1 MTTLGKLTEQ
11 IARIYA
17 RYIDKEN
24 PNTVVDK
31 REIKLLV
38 VDAIHTILGA
48 KLSDQAAKGFTDIPE
63 ALIATYEN
71 ISVVSAGGAYKCT
84 LPAQPISAAGD
95 MGVYEVF
102 SDELNPFIPI
112 PKQIMKVMQGTDL
125 AVLESKV
132 GYFRS
137 SNDKIRFTAD
147 PRVNDTAWSDTDTV
161 TMRLIINDITKYL
174 DTDILP
180 LPGDYNL
187 KVIELVLKTLGL
199 GQVSIPEFNVEQQQD
214 ANQNP

>member
-1 MTTLGKLTEQ
+1 MITIAKLSEQ
-11 IARIYA
+11 ISRIYA

-24 PNTVVDK
+24 PNTIVDK

-48 KLSDQAAKGFTDIPE
+48 KLAAQSAKGFVDIPE

-71 ISVVSAGGAYKCT
+71 IDVDNASSVYTCT
-84 LPAQPISAAGD
+84 LPAQPIAAAGD
-95 MGVYEVF
+95 MGIYEVF

-137 SNDKIRFTAD
+137 ANNKIRFSAD
-147 PRVNDTAWSDTDTV
+147 PTVSTV
-161 TMRLIINDITKYL
+161 TMRLIINDISKYS

-180 LPGDYNL
+180 LPADYNL
-187 KVIELVLKTLGL
+187 QVIELVLKTLGL
-199 GQVSIPEFNVEQQQD
+199 GVGAIQEFNVEQAQEN
-214 ANQNP
+214 AN

>member
-1 MTTLGKLTEQ
+1 MTTIAKLSEQ
-11 IARIYA
+11 ISRIYA

-24 PNTVVDK
+24 PNTIVDK

-48 KLSDQAAKGFTDIPE
+48 KLAAQSAKGFVDIPE
-63 ALIATYEN
+63 ALIATYTN
-71 ISVVSAGGAYKCT
+71 ISVDNASSVYTCT
-84 LPAQPISAAGD
+84 LPAQPIAASGD
-95 MGVYEVF
+95 MGIYEVF

-112 PKQIMKVMQGTDL
+112 PKQILKVMQGTDL
-125 AVLESKV
+125 AVLESKI

-147 PRVNDTAWSDTDTV
+147 PTVSTV
-161 TMRLIINDITKYL
+161 TMRLIINDISKYS

-180 LPGDYNL
+180 LPADYNL
-187 KVIELVLKTLGL
+187 QVIELVLKTLGL
-199 GQVSIPEFNVEQQQD
+199 GVGAIQEFNVEQAQENAD
-214 ANQNP
+214 

>member
-1 MTTLGKLTEQ
+1 MTTIAKLSEQ
-11 IARIYA
+11 ISRIYA

-24 PNTVVDK
+24 PNTIVDK

-48 KLSDQAAKGFTDIPE
+48 KLAAQSAKGFVDIPE

-71 ISVVSAGGAYKCT
+71 ISVANASSVYTCT
-84 LPAQPISAAGD
+84 LPAQPIAATGD
-95 MGVYEVF
+95 MGIYEVF
-102 SDELNPFIPI
+102 GTDELNPYIPI

-125 AVLESKV
+125 AVLESKI

-147 PRVNDTAWSDTDTV
+147 PTVTTV
-161 TMRLIINDITKYL
+161 TMRLIINDISKYS

-180 LPGDYNL
+180 LPADYNL
-187 KVIELVLKTLGL
+187 QVIELVLKTLGL
-199 GQVSIPEFNVEQQQD
+199 GVGAIQEFNVEQAQEN
-214 ANQNP
+214 AN

>member
-1 MTTLGKLTEQ
+1 MTTIAKLSEQ
-11 IARIYA
+11 ISRIYA

-24 PNTVVDK
+24 PNTIVDK

-48 KLSDQAAKGFTDIPE
+48 KLASQSAKGFVDIPE

-71 ISVVSAGGAYKCT
+71 ISVANASSVYTCT
-84 LPAQPISAAGD
+84 LPAQPIAATGD
-95 MGVYEVF
+95 MGIYEVF
-102 SDELNPFIPI
+102 GTDELNPYIPI

-125 AVLESKV
+125 AVLESKI

-147 PRVNDTAWSDTDTV
+147 PTVTTV
-161 TMRLIINDITKYL
+161 TMRLIINDISKYS

-180 LPGDYNL
+180 LPADYNL
-187 KVIELVLKTLGL
+187 QVIELVLKTLGL
-199 GQVSIPEFNVEQQQD
+199 GVGAIQEFNVEQAQEN
-214 ANQNP
+214 AN

>member
-1 MTTLGKLTEQ
+1 MTTIAKLSEQ
-11 IARIYA
+11 ISRIYA

-24 PNTVVDK
+24 PNTIVDK

-48 KLSDQAAKGFTDIPE
+48 KLASQSAKGFVDIPE
-63 ALIATYEN
+63 ALICTYTN
-71 ISVVSAGGAYKCT
+71 VSVGNASSVYFST
-84 LPAQPISAAGD
+84 LPAQPIAAAGD
-95 MGVYEVF
+95 MGIYEVYG
-102 SDELNPFIPI
+102 SDLLNPFIPI

-137 SNDKIRFTAD
+137 ANNEIRFTTN
-147 PRVNDTAWSDTDTV
+147 PGVSTV
-161 TMRLIINDITKYL
+161 TIRLIINKYS

-180 LPGDYNL
+180 LPADYNL
-187 KVIELVLKTLGL
+187 QVIELVLKTLGL
-199 GQVSIPEFNVEQQQD
+199 GVGAIQEFNVEQAQEQD
-214 ANQNP
+214 AN

>member
-11 IARIYA
+11 IARVYA

-161 TMRLIINDITKYL
+161 TMRLIINDITKYS

>member
-1 MTTLGKLTEQ
+1 MITIAKLSEQ
-11 IARIYA
+11 ISRIYA

-24 PNTVVDK
+24 PNTIVDK

-48 KLSDQAAKGFTDIPE
+48 KLAAQSAKGFVDIPE
-63 ALIATYEN
+63 ALIATYTN
-71 ISVVSAGGAYKCT
+71 ISVDNASSVYTCT
-84 LPAQPISAAGD
+84 LPAQPIAASGD
-95 MGVYEVF
+95 MGIYEVF

-112 PKQIMKVMQGTDL
+112 PKQILKVSQGTDL

-137 SNDKIRFTAD
+137 ANNKIRFTAD
-147 PRVNDTAWSDTDTV
+147 PTVSTV
-161 TMRLIINDITKYL
+161 TMRLIINDISKYS

-180 LPGDYNL
+180 LPADYNL
-187 KVIELVLKTLGL
+187 QVIELVLKTLRIR
-199 GQVSIPEFNVEQQQD
+199 SWCYSRI
-214 ANQNP
+214 

>member
-1 MTTLGKLTEQ
+1 MITIAKLSEQ
-11 IARIYA
+11 ISRIYA

-24 PNTVVDK
+24 PNTIVDK

-48 KLSDQAAKGFTDIPE
+48 KLAAQSAKGFVDIPE
-63 ALIATYEN
+63 ALIATYTN
-71 ISVVSAGGAYKCT
+71 ISVDNASSVYTCT
-84 LPAQPISAAGD
+84 LPAQPIAASGD
-95 MGVYEVF
+95 MGIYEIF

-112 PKQIMKVMQGTDL
+112 PKQILKVSQGTDL

-137 SNDKIRFTAD
+137 ANNKIRFTAD
-147 PRVNDTAWSDTDTV
+147 PTVSTV
-161 TMRLIINDITKYL
+161 TMRLIINDISKYS

-180 LPGDYNL
+180 LPADYNL
-187 KVIELVLKTLGL
+187 QVIELVLKTLGL
-199 GQVSIPEFNVEQQQD
+199 GVGAIQEFNVEQAQENAD
-214 ANQNP
+214 

>member
-11 IARIYA
+11 IARVYA

-71 ISVVSAGGAYKCT
+71 ISVVSAGSTYKCT

-95 MGVYEVF
+95 MGIYEVF

-137 SNDKIRFTAD
+137 SNDKIRFTAN
-147 PRVNDTAWSDTDTV
+147 PAVSTV
-161 TMRLIINDITKYL
+161 TMRLIINDITKYS

-180 LPGDYNL
+180 RPGDYNL

>member
-1 MTTLGKLTEQ
+1 MITIAKLSEQ
-11 IARIYA
+11 ISRIYA

-24 PNTVVDK
+24 PNTIVDK

-48 KLSDQAAKGFTDIPE
+48 KLAAQSAKGFVDIPE

-71 ISVVSAGGAYKCT
+71 ISVANASSVYTCT
-84 LPAQPISAAGD
+84 LPAQPIAASGD
-95 MGVYEVF
+95 MGIYEVF

-112 PKQIMKVMQGTDL
+112 PKQILKVSQGTDL

-137 SNDKIRFTAD
+137 ANNKIRFTAD
-147 PRVNDTAWSDTDTV
+147 PTVSTV
-161 TMRLIINDITKYL
+161 TMRLIINDISKYS

-180 LPGDYNL
+180 LPADYNL
-187 KVIELVLKTLGL
+187 QVIELVLKTLGL
-199 GQVSIPEFNVEQQQD
+199 GVGAIQEFNVEQAQEQND
-214 ANQNP
+214 AN

>member
-1 MTTLGKLTEQ
+1 MTTIVKLSEQ
-11 IARIYA
+11 ISRIYA

-24 PNTVVDK
+24 PNTIVDK

-48 KLSDQAAKGFTDIPE
+48 KLASQSAKGFIDIPE
-63 ALIATYEN
+63 ALIATYTN
-71 ISVVSAGGAYKCT
+71 IAVNNASSVYTCT
-84 LPAQPISAAGD
+84 LPAQPVAASGD
-95 MGVYEVF
+95 MGIYEVF

-125 AVLESKV
+125 GVLESKI

-147 PRVNDTAWSDTDTV
+147 PTVSTV
-161 TMRLIINDITKYL
+161 TMRLIINDISKYS

-180 LPGDYNL
+180 LPADYNL
-187 KVIELVLKTLGL
+187 QVIELVLKTLGL
-199 GQVSIPEFNVEQQQD
+199 GVGAIQEFNVEQQQD
-214 ANQNP
+214 ANQNT

>member
-1 MTTLGKLTEQ
+1 MTTIAKLSEQ
-11 IARIYA
+11 ISRIYA

-24 PNTVVDK
+24 PNTIVDK

-48 KLSDQAAKGFTDIPE
+48 KLAAQSAKGFVDIPE

-71 ISVVSAGGAYKCT
+71 ISVANASSVYTCT
-84 LPAQPISAAGD
+84 LPAQPIAATGD
-95 MGVYEVF
+95 MGIYEVF
-102 SDELNPFIPI
+102 GTDELNPYIPI

-125 AVLESKV
+125 AVLESKI

-147 PRVNDTAWSDTDTV
+147 PTVTTV
-161 TMRLIINDITKYL
+161 TMRLIINDISKYS

-180 LPGDYNL
+180 LPADYNL
-187 KVIELVLKTLGL
+187 QVIELVLKTLGL
-199 GQVSIPEFNVEQQQD
+199 GVGAIQEFNVEQQQD
-214 ANQNP
+214 ANQNT

>member
-1 MTTLGKLTEQ
+1 MTTIAKLSEQ
-11 IARIYA
+11 ISRIYA

-24 PNTVVDK
+24 PNTIVDK

-48 KLSDQAAKGFTDIPE
+48 KLASQSAKGFVDIPE
-63 ALIATYEN
+63 ALIATYTN
-71 ISVVSAGGAYKCT
+71 ITVNNASSVYTCT
-84 LPAQPISAAGD
+84 LPAQPVASTGD
-95 MGVYEVF
+95 MGIYEVF
-102 SDELNPFIPI
+102 GTDELSPYIPI

-125 AVLESKV
+125 GVLESKI

-147 PRVNDTAWSDTDTV
+147 PTVSTV
-161 TMRLIINDITKYL
+161 TMRLIINDISKYS

-180 LPGDYNL
+180 LPADYNL
-187 KVIELVLKTLGL
+187 QVIELVLKTLGL
-199 GQVSIPEFNVEQQQD
+199 GVGAIQEFNVEQQQD
-214 ANQNP
+214 ANQNT

>member
-1 MTTLGKLTEQ
+1 MITIAKLSEQ
-11 IARIYA
+11 ISRIYA

-24 PNTVVDK
+24 PNTIVDK

-48 KLSDQAAKGFTDIPE
+48 KLAAQSAKGFVDIPE
-63 ALIATYEN
+63 ALIATYTN
-71 ISVVSAGGAYKCT
+71 ISVDNASSVYTCT
-84 LPAQPISAAGD
+84 LPAQPIAASGD
-95 MGVYEVF
+95 MGIYEVF

-112 PKQIMKVMQGTDL
+112 PKQILKVSQGTDL

-137 SNDKIRFTAD
+137 ANNKIRFTAD
-147 PRVNDTAWSDTDTV
+147 PTVSTV
-161 TMRLIINDITKYL
+161 TMRLIINDISKYS

-180 LPGDYNL
+180 LPADYNL
-187 KVIELVLKTLGL
+187 QVIELVLKTLGL
-199 GQVSIPEFNVEQQQD
+199 GVGAIQEFNVEQAQEQND
-214 ANQNP
+214 AN

>member
-1 MTTLGKLTEQ
+1 MTTISKLSEQ
-11 IARIYA
+11 ISRIYA

-24 PNTVVDK
+24 PNTIVDK
-31 REIKLLV
+31 RELKLLI

-48 KLSDQAAKGFTDIPE
+48 KLAAQSAKGFVDIPE

-71 ISVVSAGGAYKCT
+71 ISVANASSVYTCT
-84 LPAQPISAAGD
+84 LPAQPIAATGD
-95 MGVYEVF
+95 MGIYEVF
-102 SDELNPFIPI
+102 GTDELNPYIPI

-125 AVLESKV
+125 AVLESKI

-147 PRVNDTAWSDTDTV
+147 PTVTTV
-161 TMRLIINDITKYL
+161 TMRLIINDISKYS

-180 LPGDYNL
+180 LPADYNL
-187 KVIELVLKTLGL
+187 QVIELVLKTLGL
-199 GQVSIPEFNVEQQQD
+199 GVGAIQEFNVEQAQEN
-214 ANQNP
+214 AN

>member
-1 MTTLGKLTEQ
+1 MTTIAKLSEQ
-11 IARIYA
+11 ISRIYV

-24 PNTVVDK
+24 PNTIVDK
-31 REIKLLV
+31 RELKLLI

-48 KLSDQAAKGFTDIPE
+48 KLAAQSAKGFVDIPE

-71 ISVVSAGGAYKCT
+71 ISVANASSVYTCT
-84 LPAQPISAAGD
+84 LPAQPIAATGD
-95 MGVYEVF
+95 MGIYEVF
-102 SDELNPFIPI
+102 GTDELNPYIPI

-125 AVLESKV
+125 AVLESKI

-147 PRVNDTAWSDTDTV
+147 PTVTTV
-161 TMRLIINDITKYL
+161 TMRLIINDISKYS

-180 LPGDYNL
+180 LPADYNL
-187 KVIELVLKTLGL
+187 QVIELVLKTLGL
-199 GQVSIPEFNVEQQQD
+199 GVGAIQEFNVEQAQEN
-214 ANQNP
+214 AN

>member
-1 MTTLGKLTEQ
+1 MITIAKLSEQ
-11 IARIYA
+11 ISRIYA

-24 PNTVVDK
+24 PNTIVDK

-48 KLSDQAAKGFTDIPE
+48 KLAAQSAKGFVDIPE

-71 ISVVSAGGAYKCT
+71 ISVANASSVYTCT
-84 LPAQPISAAGD
+84 LPAQPIAASGD
-95 MGVYEVF
+95 MGIYEVF

-112 PKQIMKVMQGTDL
+112 PKQILKVSQGTDL

-137 SNDKIRFTAD
+137 ANNKIRFTAD
-147 PRVNDTAWSDTDTV
+147 PTVSTV
-161 TMRLIINDITKYL
+161 TMRLIINDISKYS

-180 LPGDYNL
+180 LPADYNL
-187 KVIELVLKTLGL
+187 QVIELVLKTLGL
-199 GQVSIPEFNVEQQQD
+199 GVGAIQEFNVEQAQEN
-214 ANQNP
+214 AN

>member
-1 MTTLGKLTEQ
+1 MITIAKLSEQ
-11 IARIYA
+11 ISRIYA

-24 PNTVVDK
+24 PNTIVDK

-38 VDAIHTILGA
+38 VDAIHTILGS
-48 KLSDQAAKGFTDIPE
+48 KLAAQSAKGFVDIPE

-71 ISVVSAGGAYKCT
+71 ISVDNASSVYTCT
-84 LPAQPISAAGD
+84 LPAQPIAATGD
-95 MGVYEVF
+95 MGIYEVF
-102 SDELNPFIPI
+102 GTDELNPYIPI

-125 AVLESKV
+125 AVLESKI

-147 PRVNDTAWSDTDTV
+147 PTVTTV
-161 TMRLIINDITKYL
+161 TMRLIINDISKYS

-180 LPGDYNL
+180 LPADYNL
-187 KVIELVLKTLGL
+187 GVIELVLKTLGL
-199 GQVSIPEFNVEQQQD
+199 GVGAIQEFNVEQAQENAD
-214 ANQNP
+214 

>member
-1 MTTLGKLTEQ
+1 MTTIAKLSEQ
-11 IARIYA
+11 ISRIYA

-24 PNTVVDK
+24 PNTIVDK

-48 KLSDQAAKGFTDIPE
+48 KLASQSAKGFVDIPE
-63 ALIATYEN
+63 ALIATYES
-71 ISVVSAGGAYKCT
+71 ISVNNNSSVYTCT
-84 LPAQPISAAGD
+84 LPAQPIAATGD
-95 MGVYEVF
+95 MGIYEVF

-112 PKQIMKVMQGTDL
+112 PKQILKVMQGTDL
-125 AVLESKV
+125 AVLESKI

-147 PRVNDTAWSDTDTV
+147 PTVSTV
-161 TMRLIINDITKYL
+161 TMRLIINDISKYS

-180 LPGDYNL
+180 LPADYNL
-187 KVIELVLKTLGL
+187 QVIELVLKTLGL
-199 GQVSIPEFNVEQQQD
+199 GVGAIQEFNVEQQQD
-214 ANQNP
+214 ANQNT

>member
-1 MTTLGKLTEQ
+1 MITIAKLSEQ
-11 IARIYA
+11 ISRIYA

-24 PNTVVDK
+24 PNTIVDK

-48 KLSDQAAKGFTDIPE
+48 KLAAQSAKGFVDIPE

-71 ISVVSAGGAYKCT
+71 IDVDNASSVYTCT
-84 LPAQPISAAGD
+84 LPAQPIAAAGD
-95 MGVYEVF
+95 MGIYEVF

-125 AVLESKV
+125 GVLESKI

-137 SNDKIRFTAD
+137 SNDKIRFTGN
-147 PRVNDTAWSDTDTV
+147 PNVSTV
-161 TMRLIINDITKYL
+161 TIRLIINDISKYS

-180 LPGDYNL
+180 LPADYNL
-187 KVIELVLKTLGL
+187 GVIELVLKTLGL
-199 GQVSIPEFNVEQQQD
+199 GVGAIQEFNVEQAQENAD
-214 ANQNP
+214 

>member
-1 MTTLGKLTEQ
+1 MITIAKLSEQ
-11 IARIYA
+11 ISRIYA

-24 PNTVVDK
+24 PNTIVDK

-48 KLSDQAAKGFTDIPE
+48 KLAAQSAKGFVDIPE

-71 ISVVSAGGAYKCT
+71 ISVDNASSVYTCT
-84 LPAQPISAAGD
+84 LPAQPIAAAGD
-95 MGVYEVF
+95 MGIYEVF

-137 SNDKIRFTAD
+137 ANNKIRFTAD
-147 PRVNDTAWSDTDTV
+147 PTV
-161 TMRLIINDITKYL
+161 STITMRLIINDISKYS

-180 LPGDYNL
+180 LPADYNL
-187 KVIELVLKTLGL
+187 GVIELVLKTLGL
-199 GQVSIPEFNVEQQQD
+199 GVGAIQEFNVEQAQEQND
-214 ANQNP
+214 AN

>member
-1 MTTLGKLTEQ
+1 MITIAKLSEQ
-11 IARIYA
+11 ISRIYA

-24 PNTVVDK
+24 PNTIVDK

-48 KLSDQAAKGFTDIPE
+48 KLAAQSAKGFVDIPE

-71 ISVVSAGGAYKCT
+71 ISVDNASSVYTCT
-84 LPAQPISAAGD
+84 LPAQPIAAAGD
-95 MGVYEVF
+95 MGIYEVF

-137 SNDKIRFTAD
+137 ANNKIRFTTD
-147 PRVNDTAWSDTDTV
+147 PTV
-161 TMRLIINDITKYL
+161 STITMRLIINDISKYS

-180 LPGDYNL
+180 LPADYNL
-187 KVIELVLKTLGL
+187 GVIELVLKTLGL
-199 GQVSIPEFNVEQQQD
+199 GVGAIQEFNVEQAQENAD
-214 ANQNP
+214 

>member
-1 MTTLGKLTEQ
+1 MTTISKLSEQ
-11 IARIYA
+11 ISRIYA

-24 PNTVVDK
+24 PNTIVDK
-31 REIKLLV
+31 RELKLLI

-48 KLSDQAAKGFTDIPE
+48 KLAAQSAKGFVDIPE

-71 ISVVSAGGAYKCT
+71 ISVANASSVYTCT
-84 LPAQPISAAGD
+84 LPAQPIAATGD
-95 MGVYEVF
+95 MGIYEVF
-102 SDELNPFIPI
+102 GTDELNPYIPI

-125 AVLESKV
+125 AVLESKI

-147 PRVNDTAWSDTDTV
+147 PTVTTV
-161 TMRLIINDITKYL
+161 TMRLIINDISKYS

-180 LPGDYNL
+180 LPADYNL
-187 KVIELVLKTLGL
+187 QVIELVLKTLGL
-199 GQVSIPEFNVEQQQD
+199 GVGAIQEFNVEQQQD
-214 ANQNP
+214 ANQNT

>member
-161 TMRLIINDITKYL
+161 TMRLIINDITKYS

>member
-1 MTTLGKLTEQ
+1 MITIAKLSEQ
-11 IARIYA
+11 ISRIYA

-24 PNTVVDK
+24 PNTIVDK

-48 KLSDQAAKGFTDIPE
+48 KLASQSAKGFVDIPE
-63 ALIATYEN
+63 ALIATYTN
-71 ISVVSAGGAYKCT
+71 ITVNNASSVYTCT
-84 LPAQPISAAGD
+84 LPAQPVASTGD
-95 MGVYEVF
+95 MGIYEVF
-102 SDELNPFIPI
+102 GTDELNPYIPI

-125 AVLESKV
+125 AVLESKI

-147 PRVNDTAWSDTDTV
+147 PTVTTV
-161 TMRLIINDITKYL
+161 TMRLIINDISKYS

-180 LPGDYNL
+180 IPADYNL
-187 KVIELVLKTLGL
+187 QVIELVLKTLGL
-199 GQVSIPEFNVEQQQD
+199 GVGAIQEFNVEQAQEN
-214 ANQNP
+214 AN

>member
-1 MTTLGKLTEQ
+1 MTTIAKLSEQ
-11 IARIYA
+11 ISRIYA

-24 PNTVVDK
+24 PNTIVDK

-48 KLSDQAAKGFTDIPE
+48 KLASQSAKGFVDIPE
-63 ALIATYEN
+63 ALICTYTN
-71 ISVVSAGGAYKCT
+71 VSVGNASSVYFST
-84 LPAQPISAAGD
+84 LPAQPIAAAGD
-95 MGVYEVF
+95 MGIYEVYG
-102 SDELNPFIPI
+102 SDLLNPFIPI

-137 SNDKIRFTAD
+137 ANNEIRFTTN
-147 PRVNDTAWSDTDTV
+147 PGVSTV
-161 TMRLIINDITKYL
+161 TIRLIINKIKYS

-180 LPGDYNL
+180 LPADYNL
-187 KVIELVLKTLGL
+187 QVIELVLKTLGL
-199 GQVSIPEFNVEQQQD
+199 GVGAIQEFNVEQAQEQD
-214 ANQNP
+214 AN

>member
-11 IARIYA
+11 IARVYA

-71 ISVVSAGGAYKCT
+71 ISVDSAGGTYKCT

-161 TMRLIINDITKYL
+161 TMRLIINDITKYS